1 MLKIV
6 VATVIYPDAIKFF
19 KDFIWSLQAQT
30 FRDFTVL
37 ILTDK
42 VKKQEIIKRLEFS
55 DVYAEVIENFTQLT
69 PQALRVK
76 LIQKSKELGAD
87 LLVFGDVDDTFS
99 EGRIQEIVDCFR
111 TTSADFFFQ

>member
-55 DVYAEVIENFTQLT
+55 DVYAEVIENFCISLT
-69 PQALRVK
+69 LRACGVSCVK
-76 LIQKSKELGAD
+76 
-87 LLVFGDVDDTFS
+87 FS
-99 EGRIQEIVDCFR
+99 I
-111 TTSADFFFQ
+111 TSA